1 MRAFTVTSLLALSAL
16 AAAQGA
22 DEGVSSAVVTETGA
36 VDPGAGPAGTV
47 TTPTDATST
56 PVESG
61 GGLAT
66 PVESGAGNADGA
78 ATGAVPEAVQ
88 SFTSANSD
96 AIASILSQQAVDPS
110 AAASGASALLASGF
124 ANPEISSFIA
134 SNPTWSALAAQVTG
148 SSGGTAVDS
157 SLGSG
162 AASPSQ
168 SATETLAGVTSQV
181 TTTKATVPVTHGAP
195 KSADTASAS
204 PSAAGDSGNGAGSVR
219 VGATIA
225 LVLGSVALAVAC

>member
-16 AAAQGA
+16 AAGEHLIAFSIELVRTRLLLGFGFAAQGA

-96 AIASILSQQAVDPS
+96 AIASILSQQAVDPVRRR
-110 AAASGASALLASGF
+110 F
-124 ANPEISSFIA
+124 AHFARSR
-134 SNPTWSALAAQVTG
+134 
-148 SSGGTAVDS
+148 DS
-157 SLGSG
+157 L
-162 AASPSQ
+162 
-168 SATETLAGVTSQV
+168 
-181 TTTKATVPVTHGAP
+181 
-195 KSADTASAS
+195 D
-204 PSAAGDSGNGAGSVR
+204 
-219 VGATIA
+219 
-225 LVLGSVALAVAC
+225 